1 MTTMD
6 CTGVSEARVAAV
18 RSAGT
23 WGRVALVGEGG
34 ITAFDIS
41 QHLLR
46 RQLTIHASWTFSA
59 MGQAEC
65 ARFIVDR
72 KVPLKKLLTHRF
84 KLDEADQ
91 AYRLFDTQTTGKGVF
106 VF

>member
-1 MTTMD
+1 
-6 CTGVSEARVAAV
+6 
-18 RSAGT
+18 
-23 WGRVALVGEGG
+23 
-34 ITAFDIS
+34 
-41 QHLLR
+41 
-46 RQLTIHASWTFSA
+46 
-59 MGQAEC
+59 
-65 ARFIVDR
+65 VDR